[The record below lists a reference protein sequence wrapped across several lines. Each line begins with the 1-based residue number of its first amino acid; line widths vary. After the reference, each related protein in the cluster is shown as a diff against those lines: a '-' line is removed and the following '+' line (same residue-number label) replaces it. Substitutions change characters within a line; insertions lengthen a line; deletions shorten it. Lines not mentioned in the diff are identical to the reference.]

1 MEENTFT
8 FTARSGS
15 NPDKSATFTL
25 NNGSVSVELGNV
37 LVEQISKAYDSFSD
51 EEAVQRLSSWF
62 KPTAT
67 GTLQKMIEPISIED
81 FDAEMSGDA
90 LQTTAWI
97 RAGGLRLAPVMMTW
111 QDVDNPRGAQA
122 FVDEL
127 QDRICG
133 VDPGLVMERSGYA
146 TLRERPEK
154 PFEVRVDRLV
164 DVDALGIG
172 VVRHG
177 IGHDVVDHGKQL
189 DRQIETLGEARRH
202 RQSLLGHGRG
212 VDWDQDRRLNDAHH
226 AP

>member
-1 MEENTFT
+1 MKENTFT

-51 EEAVQRLSSWF
+51 EEAVQRVGSWF
-62 KPTAT
+62 KPAAT
-67 GTLQKMIEPISIED
+67 GTLQKMIEPISLAD

-111 QDVDNPRGAQA
+111 QDVDNPQGAQA

-127 QDRICG
+127 QDRKE
-133 VDPGLVMERSGYA
+133 VMENVE
-146 TLRERPEK
+146 TIPD
-154 PFEVRVDRLV
+154 PFDYWISWFVLGLAAFALPIFLIRLV
-164 DVDALGIG
+164 
-172 VVRHG
+172 R
-177 IGHDVVDHGKQL
+177 K
-189 DRQIETLGEARRH
+189 RQA
-202 RQSLLGHGRG
+202 S
-212 VDWDQDRRLNDAHH
+212 
-226 AP
+226 

>member
-67 GTLQKMIEPISIED
+67 GTLQKMIEPISLAD

-127 QDRICG
+127 QDRKETSEH
-133 VDPGLVMERSGYA
+133 VETVPDPFDYWISWFVVGLAMFALPIV
-146 TLRERPEK
+146 LI
-154 PFEVRVDRLV
+154 RLM
-164 DVDALGIG
+164 
-172 VVRHG
+172 
-177 IGHDVVDHGKQL
+177 KK
-189 DRQIETLGEARRH
+189 
-202 RQSLLGHGRG
+202 
-212 VDWDQDRRLNDAHH
+212 RLAS
-226 AP
+226 